1 MAEYITLEQLVD
13 AAPDII
19 SKSTLGNLKQTFKG
33 AKYRAET
40 CDFGGM
46 VDSLLFVGQGLDDMV
61 DEMAYAFK
69 KGKIESADYD
79 AYIKKI
85 EGFQWGTVTKTIKDI
100 LLEKCK
106 CGGK

>member
-1 MAEYITLEQLVD
+1 MEYITLEQLVD
-13 AAPDII
+13 SAPDVI

-33 AKYRAET
+33 AKHRAET
-40 CDFGGM
+40 CDMGKM
-46 VDSLLFVGQGLDDMV
+46 VDNLLFIGQGLDDVV

-85 EGFQWGTVTKTIKDI
+85 EEFQWKTVTKTIKDI
-100 LLEKCK
+100 LIEKCSCK
-106 CGGK
+106 E